1 MDAFVCVVWSVA
13 LLTNT
18 PSLKASTT
26 LSLNEAIDFFVTSK
40 NIDPKEAIRMDLSRP
55 PPAQHIRSPGT
66 DRDRLQG
73 ESTTYL
79 PTLTPILTINHLN
92 IQTTD
97 TKEPITEVTIG
108 TDVIRPPERITSPK
122 SSTDATQD
130 ITSSIIPLRSTT
142 ITPGSSIL
150 SSTNLSEE
158 HQNSSQSTTSETI
171 PTVSL
176 APPSVPAS
184 TLKDLITGSASLG
197 KDNQDGPSELDVGD
211 EDSDK
216 VPSPS
221 PLDPLLAGLI
231 SIFIISTAL
240 LSIMLFLKFRQQSS
254 HPEFH
259 RLQDLPMT
267 NIVVLKEKNLMPTT
281 TGSQWKEYSSGIM
294 WEN

>member
-1 MDAFVCVVWSVA
+1 MHAFVCVVWSVA

-18 PSLKASTT
+18 PSLKAESSASVPASTT
-26 LSLNEAIDFFVTSK
+26 LSLNEAIDLFVTSK
-40 NIDPKEAIRMDLSRP
+40 IIDPKEAIRMDLSRP
-55 PPAQHIRSPGT
+55 PPAPQHIRSPGT

-108 TDVIRPPERITSPK
+108 TDVIRPPESITSPK
-122 SSTDATQD
+122 SSTDATQ
-130 ITSSIIPLRSTT
+130 
-142 ITPGSSIL
+142 
-150 SSTNLSEE
+150 
-158 HQNSSQSTTSETI
+158 
-171 PTVSL
+171 
-176 APPSVPAS
+176 
-184 TLKDLITGSASLG
+184 G

-259 RLQDLPMT
+259 RLQDLPMDDLLEDT
-267 NIVVLKEKNLMPTT
+267 PL
-281 TGSQWKEYSSGIM
+281 SRYSY
-294 WEN
+294 

>member
-1 MDAFVCVVWSVA
+1 MHAFVCVVWSVA

-18 PSLKASTT
+18 PSLKAESSASVPASTT
-26 LSLNEAIDFFVTSK
+26 LSLNEAIDLFVTSK
-40 NIDPKEAIRMDLSRP
+40 IIDPKEAIRMDLSRP
-55 PPAQHIRSPGT
+55 PPAPQHIRSPGT

-108 TDVIRPPERITSPK
+108 TDVIRPPESITSPK

-142 ITPGSSIL
+142 ITPGSSIP

-176 APPSVPAS
+176 VPPSIPAS
-184 TLKDLITGSASLG
+184 PLKDLITGSASLG

-259 RLQDLPMT
+259 RLQDLPMDDLLEDT
-267 NIVVLKEKNLMPTT
+267 PL
-281 TGSQWKEYSSGIM
+281 SRYSY
-294 WEN
+294 

>member
-1 MDAFVCVVWSVA
+1 MDALVCVVLSVA

-18 PSLKASTT
+18 PNLKAESSASVPASTV
-26 LSLNEAIDFFVTSK
+26 LSLNEAIDLFVTSK
-40 NIDPKEAIRMDLSRP
+40 ITDPKEAIRMDLSRP
-55 PPAQHIRSPGT
+55 LPAPQHIRSPGT
-66 DRDRLQG
+66 DKDRLQG

-92 IQTTD
+92 TQTTD

-108 TDVIRPPERITSPK
+108 TDVIRPPESITSPK
-122 SSTDATQD
+122 SSTNATQALID
-130 ITSSIIPLRSTT
+130 ITPSIIPLRSTT
-142 ITPGSSIL
+142 ITPGSSIP

-171 PTVSL
+171 PTVAL
-176 APPSVPAS
+176 VPPSIPAS
-184 TLKDLITGSASLG
+184 TLKDLITGSASSG
-197 KDNQDGPSELDVGD
+197 KENQDGPSELDVGD

-259 RLQDLPMT
+259 RLQDLPMDDLLEDT
-267 NIVVLKEKNLMPTT
+267 PL
-281 TGSQWKEYSSGIM
+281 SRYSY
-294 WEN
+294 